1 MLMEEDI
8 HYIWLYSLFILLFL
22 GTVTAMLSPSLF
34 FYFSVLAAVVIISL
48 TIFTNF
54 AMRREHGS
62 KKD

>member
-22 GTVTAMLSPSLF
+22 GTVIAMLSPSLF
-34 FYFSVLAAVVIISL
+34 FDFSILSAVVIISL
-48 TIFTNF
+48 IIFTNF

>member
-8 HYIWLYSLFILLFL
+8 HYIWFYSLFILLFL
-22 GTVTAMLSPSLF
+22 GTVIAMLSPSLF
-34 FYFSVLAAVVIISL
+34 FDFSILSAVVIISL
-48 TIFTNF
+48 IIFTNF